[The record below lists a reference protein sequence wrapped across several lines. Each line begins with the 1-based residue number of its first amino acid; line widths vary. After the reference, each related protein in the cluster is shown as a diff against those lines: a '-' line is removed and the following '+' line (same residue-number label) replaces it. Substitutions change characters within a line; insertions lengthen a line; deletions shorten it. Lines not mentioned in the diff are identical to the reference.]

1 MANCV
6 DVGYFRFTKKRST
19 SDLFEQ
25 IGGQTDI
32 GKLLPQ
38 YVKDFWWVLLIYILL
53 VMVLIY
59 LYKKIKPIVVQKYVF
74 TNIKEALLVFLVFVF
89 FSGCIVLGI
98 RGGLQRI
105 PIDIVNAGSVTTPEE
120 VPLVLNTPFTLIK
133 SVSQTALT
141 NYNFY
146 NEAFLKAHFNPVHH
160 YKDSIFQKHN
170 VVVIILE
177 SFSKEY
183 TKIGANMGLTP
194 FLDSLM
200 DQSLLFTNAFSNGSK
215 SIEGIPAILS
225 GLPSL
230 MDNPFINSIYANN
243 VQTSFAS
250 VLGKEGYSTAFFHG
264 GINGTMN
271 FDDWAPSA
279 GYANYFGKKE
289 YGNDD
294 DFDGFWGI
302 WDEPFLQYAVKKMS
316 GLKAPFHSAIFT
328 LSSHHPY
335 FVPGK
340 YKTRFPKGPLENSQ
354 SIRYADNALRQFFIS
369 AKKESWYNNT
379 LFILSA
385 DHASISEHPFYS
397 NVVGNQSI
405 PIIFFKGDNSLKSKN
420 NMAFSQMDILP
431 SALNLLG
438 YNKPFFSIGRS
449 YLETSSNNSYSYGNS
464 THYLYTDSM
473 LYSFSAPE
481 LKTVFNYKR
490 DSTLANNLLNKNA
503 GLDAKMT
510 EEFKVFIQIY
520 NQSLILNSGSVK

>member
-6 DVGYFRFTKKRST
+6 DIGYFRFTKKRST
-19 SDLFEQ
+19 ADLFEQ
-25 IGGQTDI
+25 IGGQTDLS
-32 GKLLPQ
+32 KLLPQ
-38 YVKDFWWVLLIYILL
+38 YLKDFWWVLLLYILL
-53 VMVLIY
+53 VIALVQ
-59 LYKKIKPIVVQKYVF
+59 LYKRLKPIIVQRYVF
-74 TNIKEALLVFLVFVF
+74 TNLKEGVLIFLIFSF

-105 PIDIVNAGSVTTPEE
+105 PIDIVNAGAVTVPEE

-133 SVSQTALT
+133 SVSQKALPEYT
-141 NYNFY
+141 FY
-146 NEAFLKAHFNPVHH
+146 DKLFLEEHQNIIHL
-160 YKDSIFQKHN
+160 YKNSTFQKQN
-170 VVVIILE
+170 VVVLILE

-183 TKIGANMGLTP
+183 TKLGSTKSLTP

-200 DQSLLFTNAFSNGSK
+200 DQSLVFTNAYSNGSK

-230 MDNPFINSIYANN
+230 MENPFINSIYANN

-279 GYANYFGKKE
+279 GYRNYFGKNE
-289 YGNDD
+289 YGNND

-302 WDEPFLQYAVKKMS
+302 WDEPFLQYCVKKM
-316 GLKAPFHSAIFT
+316 GELKTPFHSAIFT

-335 FVPGK
+335 FVPAQ
-340 YKTRFPKGPLENSQ
+340 YKNKFQKGPLENSE
-354 SIRYADNALRQFFIS
+354 SVRYADHALKQFFNT
-369 AKKESWYNNT
+369 AKKQAWYNNT

-385 DHASISEHPFYS
+385 DHASISENPFFS

-405 PIIFFKGDNSLKSKN
+405 PILFFKGDNSLQGKN
-420 NMAFSQMDILP
+420 NTVISQMDILP

-438 YNKPFFSIGRS
+438 YNKPFFALGRS
-449 YLETSSNNSYSYGNS
+449 YMDTTSHKSYFYANS
-464 THYLYTDSM
+464 THYLYNDSM
-473 LYSFSAPE
+473 VYSFSLPD
-481 LKTVFNYKR
+481 LKSAFNYKR
-490 DSTLANNLLNKNA
+490 DSTLGNNILNKYPA
-503 GLDAKMT
+503 IDAKIT
-510 EEFKVFIQIY
+510 EDFKVFIQLY
-520 NQSLILNSGSVK
+520 NQTLIHNSGSVK